1 MYEEFVD
8 EILTS
13 EILQQNNFK
22 KMQIINTTNENLLW
36 IINERKLYFLPN
48 KIYYIPYKK
57 IKLCSNE
64 EQFEPERYFCK
75 SCRVFKELEFD
86 FYYNNKYIK
95 NRITDIKKPVVV
107 KDGYIFIM
115 DEFTINEED
124 FYNCKLFS

>member
-22 KMQIINTTNENLLW
+22 KMKLINTTNENLLW

-64 EQFEPERYFCK
+64 EQFEPEMYFCK

-95 NRITDIKKPVVV
+95 NRITAIKNPVVI

-124 FYNCKLFS
+124 FYNCKIFS